1 MEVWGSYALADFLL
15 FSPQAYFRQFA
26 LINETAV
33 PLPVLLHGLAAALL
47 WLSGSSIPWRR
58 RAVLIGLAVL
68 WASSAWLFHWRSYA
82 AINWVAPWFA
92 AGFALQSGILL
103 WRGAATDI
111 DRERRSSA
119 GISLTKGVALACVI
133 LYPLQAALFERPW
146 REAELIGVSPD
157 ATALFT
163 AAMVVLL
170 APQWRWLLLV
180 APTVWLAVGLLTL
193 GTMGAPEVWT
203 LSALFLVLVA
213 ALIADRKDR
222 GAGRSSPAPED

>member
-1 MEVWGSYALADFLL
+1 MEGWSSYALSDFLL
-15 FSPQAYFRQFA
+15 FSSQTYFRQFA
-26 LINETAV
+26 LIFDAAM
-33 PLPVLLHGLAAALL
+33 PLPPLLHGLAAASL
-47 WLSGSSIPWRR
+47 WLSGSSTRGRSRI
-58 RAVLIGLAVL
+58 VMIGLAVL
-68 WASSAWLFHWRSYA
+68 WASAGWLFHWRSYA

-92 AGFALQSGILL
+92 AGFALQAGILL

-111 DRERRSSA
+111 DRERRSST
-119 GISLTKGVALACVI
+119 GISLAKGVALACVI
-133 LYPLQAALFERPW
+133 LYPLQAALFGRPW
-146 REAELIGVSPD
+146 RESELIGVSPD

-203 LSALFLVLVA
+203 LSALSLVLAA